1 MRGSPAVF
9 APELCVVLTESPSPM
24 SVNPRLIELRK
35 KIRANQ
41 KKIIDVLIEDHQAT
55 LCIFCGSTEE
65 LTREHVI
72 PQWVY
77 GRCTKRTFI
86 INTNGSSQNYN
97 KTTLP
102 ACKDCN
108 SHILGLLEGH
118 LKSEFDRVDIKSS
131 HFTKETTELIILWLE
146 TLEYK
151 FQVLTLRR
159 KLNRV
164 NGSEYSQYIG
174 EMPISMFQGPM
185 DTSPSKVFSNL
196 RGSLKTLSVKSKS
209 ARINSLVVFSTT
221 NPDFHFFHSTNN
233 FIFIELAEFEV
244 AFFYFIKRT
253 FDTPEATSLA
263 AKEIISKGYS

>member
-1 MRGSPAVF
+1 MAAERRIMLKDF
-9 APELCVVLTESPSPM
+9 PSSM
-24 SVNPRLIELRK
+24 SVNSRLIALRK
-35 KIRANQ
+35 KIRTNQ
-41 KKIIDVLIEDHQAT
+41 KKIVDILIEDHQAI

-86 INTNGSSQNYN
+86 INTNGSSQAYN

-102 ACKDCN
+102 ACKHCN
-108 SHILGLLEGH
+108 SHILGLLERH
-118 LKSEFDRVDIKSS
+118 LKRELDRVDIKSNS
-131 HFTKETTELIILWLE
+131 FTKETTELIILWLE

-151 FQVLTLRR
+151 FQVLDLRR
-159 KLNRV
+159 KLNKV
-164 NGSEYSQYIG
+164 KGSEYSPYIG
-174 EMPISMFQGPM
+174 KMPIAMFQGPI
-185 DTSPSKVFSNL
+185 DTSPFKVFSNL

-209 ARINSLVVFSTT
+209 ARINSLVVFSTI

-244 AFFYFIKRT
+244 AFFYFIQQT
-253 FDTPEATSLA
+253 FDSPGAALSA
-263 AKEIISKGYS
+263 AKEIISKEYG